1 MCLEILRCT
10 ELYPLKKEIST
21 QLLTADINI
30 KKQLLFMVTIVA
42 EYDGSRGAYPVIEHK
57 CLMGFL

>member
-1 MCLEILRCT
+1 MFRNPWVHGIV
-10 ELYPLKKEIST
+10 PSKEIST